1 MRYFVIFIFCAV
13 FNVMCAEGIYSPCG
27 KLHLTFNLSDG
38 TPCYSLSSE
47 GRRVMDN
54 SRLGFLLADQ
64 PDLYSNFS
72 IEKIDTLSFDEIW
85 EPVWG
90 EVAKIR
96 NNYKELCAYL
106 KDDKG
111 RLMNIRFRLYD
122 DGLGFRYEFP
132 RQHSLAYFF
141 IEEELTEFNLGTD
154 CSSFWIPGDYD
165 SNEFV
170 YQKSRLSNLSDV
182 LVRARKSMDSKTIID
197 NRSVQTPVLF
207 RNENGIYI
215 NIHEAALKDYP
226 SMCLTLQEGTYT
238 FKANLTPDPKGY
250 KGRIQS
256 DFNTPWRTVIVSDN
270 AAGILESKLVL
281 NLNEPC
287 KFESTDWVKP
297 MKYIGVWWEMFVPGG
312 SSWNYTD
319 DTNIRL
325 GKYDYNKAMP
335 NGHHGANT
343 ENVKRYIDFAAEHG
357 FDGILIEGWNE
368 GWEDWFD
375 KMKFHVFDYKSPYPD
390 FNIEQLNEYA
400 RSKGVSLIMHH
411 ETSGSTMNYERLMPE
426 AYGLMNRYGYKAVKS
441 GYVGRL
447 YPVGEFHYGQTFINH
462 CLYAIEKAAEHKI
475 MVNIHEAPK
484 PTGMHRTYPNFLAC
498 ESARGTEYEAFSY
511 NTPEHTTIL
520 PFTRMVGG
528 PMDYTPGIMQL
539 DFSYYNKDLK
549 KTLSSTLA
557 KQLGLYVV
565 LYSPLQMAADLPEN
579 YERYMDAFQFIKEVP
594 VDWKETRVLEAEPG
608 EYVTI
613 ARQDKY
619 SDNWF
624 IGNTTSD
631 HARVAE
637 LNFDFLDDTKVYEA
651 TIYSDGKD
659 ANYQDNPQ
667 SYKIIKKKVTCK
679 SKLKLFVAAG
689 GGFAIS
695 VKVLKIKDNL

>member
-1 MRYFVIFIFCAV
+1 MRNCVILICCV
-13 FNVMCAEGIYSPCG
+13 LFNVVQAVEINSPGG
-27 KLHLTFNLSDG
+27 KLQLAFRLSDG
-38 TPCYSLSSE
+38 VPAYSLSSE
-47 GRRVMDN
+47 GKRVIDI
-54 SRLGFLLADQ
+54 SRLGFLLADH
-64 PDLYSNFS
+64 PDMNGGFS
-72 IEKIDTLSFDEIW
+72 IEKIDSVSFDETW
-85 EPVWG
+85 KPVWG
-90 EVAKIR
+90 EVSEIR
-96 NNYKELCAYL
+96 NNYNELCASL

-170 YQKSRLSNLSDV
+170 YQKSNLSNLSEV
-182 LVRARKSMDSKTIID
+182 LVEARKSMDSKTIID

-207 RNENGIYI
+207 RNDNGMYI
-215 NIHEAALKDYP
+215 NIHEAALRDYP
-226 SMCLTLQEGTYT
+226 SMCLTLQDSSYT
-238 FKANLTPDPKGY
+238 FKSNLTPDPKGY

-256 DFNTPWRTVIVSDN
+256 GFNTPWRTIIVSDD

-287 KFESTDWVKP
+287 KLKNTGWIKP
-297 MKYIGVWWEMFVPGG
+297 MKYIGVWWEMFVPWG

-325 GKYDYNKAMP
+325 GEYDYSKARP
-335 NGHHGANT
+335 NGRHGANT

-357 FDGILIEGWNE
+357 FGGVLVEGWNE

-375 KMKFHVFDYKSPYPD
+375 KMKFHVFDYKTPYPD
-390 FNIEQLNEYA
+390 FDIELLSDYA
-400 RSKGVSLIMHH
+400 ESKGVTLIMHH

-426 AYGLMNRYGYKAVKS
+426 AYGLMNMYGYKAVKS

-447 YPVGEFHYGQTFINH
+447 LPVGEYHYGQTFINH

-475 MVNIHEAPK
+475 MVNVHEAPK
-484 PTGMHRTYPNFLAC
+484 PTGMHRTYPNYLAC
-498 ESARGTEYEAFSY
+498 ESARGTEYEAFAY
-511 NTPEHTTIL
+511 NKPEHTTIL
-520 PFTRMVGG
+520 PFTRLIGG
-528 PMDYTPGIMQL
+528 PMDYTPGIFQL
-539 DFSYYNKDLK
+539 DFNYYDKNSD

-565 LYSPLQMAADLPEN
+565 IYSPLQMAADLPKN
-579 YERYMDAFQFIKEVP
+579 YERFMDAFQFIKDVP
-594 VDWKETRVLEAEPG
+594 VDWQDTKVLEAEPG

-613 ARQDKY
+613 ARKDKNSNDWY
-619 SDNWF
+619 V
-624 IGNTTSD
+624 GNSTGENRHVSQLD
-631 HARVAE
+631 
-637 LNFDFLDDTKVYEA
+637 LDFLDKGKKYKAV
-651 TIYSDGKD
+651 IYSDGAD
-659 ANYQDNPQ
+659 AHYRTNPM
-667 SYKIIKKKVTCK
+667 SYRITEKTVDYRSKIK
-679 SKLKLFVAAG
+679 VAAAPG
-689 GGFAIS
+689 GGYAIS
-695 VKVLKIKDNL
+695 ISEIK

>member
-1 MRYFVIFIFCAV
+1 MRNCVILICCV
-13 FNVMCAEGIYSPCG
+13 LFNVVQAVEINSPGG
-27 KLHLTFNLSDG
+27 KLQLAFRLSDG
-38 TPCYSLSSE
+38 VPAYSLSSE
-47 GRRVMDN
+47 GKRVMDI
-54 SRLGFLLADQ
+54 SRLGFLLADH
-64 PDLYSNFS
+64 PDMNGGFS
-72 IEKIDTLSFDEIW
+72 IEKIDSASFDETW
-85 EPVWG
+85 KPVWG
-90 EVAKIR
+90 EVSEIR
-96 NNYKELCAYL
+96 NNYNEFCVSL

-132 RQHSLAYFF
+132 RQHGLAYFF
-141 IEEELTEFNLGTD
+141 IEEELTEFNLGAD

-170 YQKSRLSNLSDV
+170 YQKSNLSNLSEV
-182 LVRARKSMDSKTIID
+182 LVEARKSMDSKTIID

-207 RNENGIYI
+207 RNDNGMYI

-226 SMCLTLQEGTYT
+226 SMCLTLQDSSYT
-238 FKANLTPDPKGY
+238 FKSNLTPDPKGY

-256 DFNTPWRTVIVSDN
+256 GFNTPWRTIIVSDD

-287 KFESTDWVKP
+287 KLKNTGWIKP
-297 MKYIGVWWEMFVPGG
+297 MKYVGVWWEMFVPWG

-325 GKYDYNKAMP
+325 GEYDYSKARP
-335 NGHHGANT
+335 NGRHGANT

-357 FDGILIEGWNE
+357 FGGVLVEGWNE

-375 KMKFHVFDYKSPYPD
+375 KMKFHVFDYKTPYPD
-390 FNIEQLNEYA
+390 FDIELLSDYA
-400 RSKGVSLIMHH
+400 ESKGVTLIMHH

-447 YPVGEFHYGQTFINH
+447 YPVGEYHYGQTFINH

-475 MVNIHEAPK
+475 MVNVHEAPK
-484 PTGMHRTYPNFLAC
+484 PTGIHRTYPNYLAC
-498 ESARGTEYEAFSY
+498 ESARGTEYEAFAY
-511 NTPEHTTIL
+511 NKPEHTTIL
-520 PFTRMVGG
+520 PFTRLIGG
-528 PMDYTPGIMQL
+528 PMDYTPGIFQL
-539 DFSYYNKDLK
+539 DFNYYDKNSD

-565 LYSPLQMAADLPEN
+565 IYSPLQMAADLPKN
-579 YERYMDAFQFIKEVP
+579 YERFMDAFQFIKDVP
-594 VDWKETRVLEAEPG
+594 VDWQDTKVLEAEPG

-613 ARQDKY
+613 ARKDKKSNDWY
-619 SDNWF
+619 V
-624 IGNTTSD
+624 GNTTGENRHVSQ
-631 HARVAE
+631 
-637 LNFDFLDDTKVYEA
+637 LNLDFLDKGKKYKAV
-651 TIYSDGKD
+651 IYSDGAD
-659 ANYQDNPQ
+659 AHYRTNPM
-667 SYKIIKKKVTCK
+667 SYRITEKTVDYRSKIK
-679 SKLKLFVAAG
+679 VAAAPG
-689 GGFAIS
+689 GGYAIS
-695 VKVLKIKDNL
+695 ISEIK

>member
-1 MRYFVIFIFCAV
+1 MRNCVILICCV
-13 FNVMCAEGIYSPCG
+13 LFNVVQAVEINSPGG
-27 KLHLTFNLSDG
+27 KLQLAFRLSDG
-38 TPCYSLSSE
+38 VPAYSLSSE
-47 GRRVMDN
+47 GKRVMDI
-54 SRLGFLLADQ
+54 SRLGFLLADH
-64 PDLYSNFS
+64 PDMNGGFS
-72 IEKIDTLSFDEIW
+72 IEKIDSASFDETW
-85 EPVWG
+85 KPVWG
-90 EVAKIR
+90 EVSEIR
-96 NNYKELCAYL
+96 NNYNELCVSL

-132 RQHSLAYFF
+132 RQHGLAYFF
-141 IEEELTEFNLGTD
+141 IEEELTEFNLGAD

-170 YQKSRLSNLSDV
+170 YQKSNLSNLSEV
-182 LVRARKSMDSKTIID
+182 LVEARKSMDSKTIID

-207 RNENGIYI
+207 RNDNGMYI

-226 SMCLTLQEGTYT
+226 SMCLTLQDSSYT
-238 FKANLTPDPKGY
+238 FKSNLTPDPKGY

-256 DFNTPWRTVIVSDN
+256 GFNTPWRTIIVSDD

-287 KFESTDWVKP
+287 KLKNTGWIKP
-297 MKYIGVWWEMFVPGG
+297 MKYVGVWWEMFVPWG

-325 GKYDYNKAMP
+325 GEYDYSKARP
-335 NGHHGANT
+335 NGRHGANT

-357 FDGILIEGWNE
+357 FGGVLVEGWNE

-375 KMKFHVFDYKSPYPD
+375 KMKFHVFDYKTPYPD
-390 FNIEQLNEYA
+390 FDIELLSDYA
-400 RSKGVSLIMHH
+400 ESKGVTLIMHH

-447 YPVGEFHYGQTFINH
+447 YPVGEYHYGQTFINH

-475 MVNIHEAPK
+475 MVNVHEAPK
-484 PTGMHRTYPNFLAC
+484 PTGMHRTYPNYLAC
-498 ESARGTEYEAFSY
+498 ESARGTEYEAFAY
-511 NTPEHTTIL
+511 NKPEHTTIL
-520 PFTRMVGG
+520 PFTRLIGG
-528 PMDYTPGIMQL
+528 PMDYTPGIFQL
-539 DFSYYNKDLK
+539 DFNYYDKNSD

-565 LYSPLQMAADLPEN
+565 IYSPLQMAADLPKN
-579 YERYMDAFQFIKEVP
+579 YERFMDAFQFIKDVP
-594 VDWKETRVLEAEPG
+594 VDWQDTKVLEAEPG

-613 ARQDKY
+613 ARKDKKSNDWY
-619 SDNWF
+619 V
-624 IGNTTSD
+624 GNTTGENRHVSQ
-631 HARVAE
+631 
-637 LNFDFLDDTKVYEA
+637 LNLDFLDKGKKYKAV
-651 TIYSDGKD
+651 IYSDGAD
-659 ANYQDNPQ
+659 AHYRTNPM
-667 SYKIIKKKVTCK
+667 SYRITEKTVDYRSKIK
-679 SKLKLFVAAG
+679 VAAAPG
-689 GGFAIS
+689 GGYAIS
-695 VKVLKIKDNL
+695 ISEIK

>member
-1 MRYFVIFIFCAV
+1 MRNCVILICCV
-13 FNVMCAEGIYSPCG
+13 LFNVVQAVEINSPGG
-27 KLHLTFNLSDG
+27 KLQLAFRLSDG
-38 TPCYSLSSE
+38 VPAYSLSSE
-47 GRRVMDN
+47 GKRVIDI
-54 SRLGFLLADQ
+54 SRLGFLLADH
-64 PDLYSNFS
+64 PDMNGGFS
-72 IEKIDTLSFDEIW
+72 IEKIDSVSFDEIW
-85 EPVWG
+85 KPVWG
-90 EVAKIR
+90 EVSEIR
-96 NNYKELCAYL
+96 NKYNELCASL

-132 RQHSLAYFF
+132 RQHGLAYFF
-141 IEEELTEFNLGTD
+141 IEEELTEFNLGAD

-170 YQKSRLSNLSDV
+170 YQKSNLSNLSEV
-182 LVRARKSMDSKTIID
+182 LVEARKSMDSKTIID

-207 RNENGIYI
+207 RNDNGMYI

-226 SMCLTLQEGTYT
+226 SMCLTLQGSSYT
-238 FKANLTPDPKGY
+238 FKSNLTPDPKGY

-256 DFNTPWRTVIVSDN
+256 GFNTPWRTIIVSDD

-287 KFESTDWVKP
+287 KLKNTGWIKP
-297 MKYIGVWWEMFVPGG
+297 MKYIGVWWEMFVPWG

-325 GKYDYNKAMP
+325 GEYDYSKARP
-335 NGHHGANT
+335 NGRHGANT

-357 FDGILIEGWNE
+357 FGGVLVEGWNE

-375 KMKFHVFDYKSPYPD
+375 KMKFHVFDYKTPYPD
-390 FNIEQLNEYA
+390 FDIELLSDYA
-400 RSKGVSLIMHH
+400 ESKGVTLIMHH

-447 YPVGEFHYGQTFINH
+447 YPVGEYHYGQTFINH

-475 MVNIHEAPK
+475 MVNVHEAPK
-484 PTGMHRTYPNFLAC
+484 PTGMHRTYPNYLAC
-498 ESARGTEYEAFSY
+498 ESARGTEYEAFAY
-511 NTPEHTTIL
+511 NKPEHTTIL
-520 PFTRMVGG
+520 PFTRLIGG
-528 PMDYTPGIMQL
+528 PMDYTPGIFQL
-539 DFSYYNKDLK
+539 DFNYYDKNSD

-565 LYSPLQMAADLPEN
+565 IYSPLQMAADLPKN
-579 YERYMDAFQFIKEVP
+579 YERFMDAFQFIKDVP
-594 VDWKETRVLEAEPG
+594 VDWQDTKVLEAEPG

-613 ARQDKY
+613 ARKDKKSNDWY
-619 SDNWF
+619 V
-624 IGNTTSD
+624 GNTTGENRHVSQ
-631 HARVAE
+631 
-637 LNFDFLDDTKVYEA
+637 LNLDFLDKGKKYKAV
-651 TIYSDGKD
+651 IYSDGAD
-659 ANYQDNPQ
+659 AHYRTNPM
-667 SYKIIKKKVTCK
+667 SYRITEKTVDYRTKIK
-679 SKLKLFVAAG
+679 VAAAPG
-689 GGFAIS
+689 GGYAIS
-695 VKVLKIKDNL
+695 ISEIK

>member
-1 MRYFVIFIFCAV
+1 MRNCVILICCV
-13 FNVMCAEGIYSPCG
+13 LFNVVQAVEINSPGG
-27 KLHLTFNLSDG
+27 KLQLAFRLSDG
-38 TPCYSLSSE
+38 VPAYSLSSE
-47 GRRVMDN
+47 GKRVMDI
-54 SRLGFLLADQ
+54 SRLGFLLADH
-64 PDLYSNFS
+64 PDMNGGFS
-72 IEKIDTLSFDEIW
+72 IEKIDSASFDETW
-85 EPVWG
+85 KPVWG
-90 EVAKIR
+90 EVSEIR
-96 NNYKELCAYL
+96 NNYNELCASL

-132 RQHSLAYFF
+132 RQHGLAYFF
-141 IEEELTEFNLGTD
+141 IEEELTEFNLGAD

-170 YQKSRLSNLSDV
+170 YQKSNLSNLSEV
-182 LVRARKSMDSKTIID
+182 LVEARKSMDSKTIID

-207 RNENGIYI
+207 RNDNGMYI

-226 SMCLTLQEGTYT
+226 SMCLTLQDSSYT
-238 FKANLTPDPKGY
+238 FKSNLTPDPKGY

-256 DFNTPWRTVIVSDN
+256 GFNTPWRTIIVSDD

-287 KFESTDWVKP
+287 KLKNTGWIKP
-297 MKYIGVWWEMFVPGG
+297 MKYVGVWWEMFVPWG

-325 GKYDYNKAMP
+325 GEYDYSKARP
-335 NGHHGANT
+335 NGRHGANT

-357 FDGILIEGWNE
+357 FGGVLVEGWNE

-375 KMKFHVFDYKSPYPD
+375 KMKFHVFDYKTPYPD
-390 FNIEQLNEYA
+390 FDIELLSDYA
-400 RSKGVSLIMHH
+400 ESKGVTLIMHH

-447 YPVGEFHYGQTFINH
+447 YPVGEYHYGQTFINH

-475 MVNIHEAPK
+475 MVNVHEAPK
-484 PTGMHRTYPNFLAC
+484 PTGMHRTYPNYLAC
-498 ESARGTEYEAFSY
+498 ESARGTEYEAFAY
-511 NTPEHTTIL
+511 NKPEHTTIL
-520 PFTRMVGG
+520 PFTRLIGG
-528 PMDYTPGIMQL
+528 PMDYTPGIFQL
-539 DFSYYNKDLK
+539 DFNYYDKNSN

-565 LYSPLQMAADLPEN
+565 IYSPLQMAADLPKN
-579 YERYMDAFQFIKEVP
+579 YERFMDAFQFIKDVP
-594 VDWKETRVLEAEPG
+594 VDWQDTKVLEAEPG

-613 ARQDKY
+613 ARKDKKSNDWY
-619 SDNWF
+619 V
-624 IGNTTSD
+624 GNTTGENRHVSQ
-631 HARVAE
+631 
-637 LNFDFLDDTKVYEA
+637 LNLDFLDKGKKYKAV
-651 TIYSDGKD
+651 IYSDGAD
-659 ANYQDNPQ
+659 AHYRTNPM
-667 SYKIIKKKVTCK
+667 SYRITEKTVDYRSKVK
-679 SKLKLFVAAG
+679 VAAAPG
-689 GGFAIS
+689 GGYAIS
-695 VKVLKIKDNL
+695 ISEIK

>member
-1 MRYFVIFIFCAV
+1 MRNFVTFILCVVFNAV
-13 FNVMCAEGIYSPCG
+13 FAEGIYSPGG

-38 TPCYSLSSE
+38 TPCYSLIAE
-47 GRRVMDN
+47 GRRVIDK
-54 SRLGFLLADQ
+54 SKLGFLLVDQ
-64 PDLYSNFS
+64 PDLCSGFS
-72 IEKIDTLSFDEIW
+72 IEKVDTLSFDETW
-85 EPVWG
+85 KPVWG
-90 EVAKIR
+90 EVAEIK
-96 NNYKELCAYL
+96 NNYNELCAYL

-122 DGLGFRYEFP
+122 DGMGFRYEFP
-132 RQHSLAYFF
+132 RQHGLAYFF
-141 IEEELTEFNLGTD
+141 IEEELTEFNLATD

-170 YQKSRLSNLSDV
+170 YQKSMLSNLSDV
-182 LVRARKSMDSKTIID
+182 LVEARKSMDSKTIID

-207 RNENGIYI
+207 RNDNGIYI

-226 SMCLTLQEGTYT
+226 SMCLTLQEDTYT

-256 DFNTPWRTVIVSDN
+256 DFNTPWRTIIVSDD

-287 KFESTDWVKP
+287 KLESTDWIKP
-297 MKYIGVWWEMFVPGG
+297 MKYIGVWWEMFVPRGT
-312 SSWNYTD
+312 SWNYTD

-325 GKYDYNKAMP
+325 GKYDYSKSKP
-335 NGHHGANT
+335 NGRHGANT
-343 ENVKRYIDFAAEHG
+343 ENVKSYIDFAAEHG
-357 FDGILIEGWNE
+357 FDGILVEGWNE

-390 FNIEQLNEYA
+390 FDIEQLNEYA

-426 AYGLMNRYGYKAVKS
+426 AYGLMNKYGYKAVKS

-475 MVNIHEAPK
+475 MVNVHESPK
-484 PTGMHRTYPNFLAC
+484 PTGMHRTYPNYLAC
-498 ESARGTEYEAFSY
+498 ESARGTEYEAFAY
-511 NTPEHTTIL
+511 NRPEHTAIL
-520 PFTRMVGG
+520 PFTRLIGG
-528 PMDYTPGIMQL
+528 PMDYTPGIFQL
-539 DFSYYNKDLK
+539 DFSYYDKNSSR
-549 KTLSSTLA
+549 TLSSTLA

-565 LYSPLQMAADLPEN
+565 IYSPLQMAADLPQN
-579 YERYMDAFQFIKEVP
+579 YERFMDAFQFIKDVP
-594 VDWKETRVLEAEPG
+594 VDWQDTKVLEAEPG

-613 ARQDKY
+613 ARKDKHSNDWY
-619 SDNWF
+619 
-624 IGNTTSD
+624 IGSTNGEMEHES
-631 HARVAE
+631 V
-637 LNFDFLDDTKVYEA
+637 LKLDFLDKGKKYKA
-651 TIYSDGKD
+651 TIYSDAKD
-659 ANYQDNPQ
+659 AHYRTNPMA
-667 SYKIIKKKVTCK
+667 YKITEKTVSCK
-679 SKLKLFVAAG
+679 SKLKVESAPG

-695 VKVLKIKDNL
+695 IKEIK

>member
-1 MRYFVIFIFCAV
+1 MRNCVILICCV
-13 FNVMCAEGIYSPCG
+13 LFNVVQAVEINSPGG
-27 KLHLTFNLSDG
+27 KLQLAFRLSDG
-38 TPCYSLSSE
+38 VPAYSLSSE
-47 GRRVMDN
+47 GKRVIDI
-54 SRLGFLLADQ
+54 SRLGFLLADH
-64 PDLYSNFS
+64 PDMNGGFS
-72 IEKIDTLSFDEIW
+72 IEKIDSASFDETW
-85 EPVWG
+85 KPVWG
-90 EVAKIR
+90 EVSEIR
-96 NNYKELCAYL
+96 NNYNELCASL

-132 RQHSLAYFF
+132 RQHGLVYFF

-170 YQKSRLSNLSDV
+170 YQKSNLSNLSEV
-182 LVRARKSMDSKTIID
+182 LVEAKKSMDSKTIID

-207 RNENGIYI
+207 RNDNGMYI

-226 SMCLTLQEGTYT
+226 SMCLTLQDSSYT
-238 FKANLTPDPKGY
+238 FKSNLTPDPKGY

-256 DFNTPWRTVIVSDN
+256 GFNTPWRTIIVSDD

-287 KFESTDWVKP
+287 KLKNTGWIKP
-297 MKYIGVWWEMFVPGG
+297 MKYIGVWWEMFVPWG

-325 GKYDYNKAMP
+325 GEYDYSKARP
-335 NGHHGANT
+335 NGRHGANT

-357 FDGILIEGWNE
+357 FGGVLVEGWNE

-375 KMKFHVFDYKSPYPD
+375 KMKFHVFDYKTPYPD
-390 FNIEQLNEYA
+390 FDIELLSDYA
-400 RSKGVSLIMHH
+400 ESKGVTLIMHH

-447 YPVGEFHYGQTFINH
+447 YPVGEYHYGQTFINH

-475 MVNIHEAPK
+475 MVNVHEAPK
-484 PTGMHRTYPNFLAC
+484 PTGMHRTYPNYLAC
-498 ESARGTEYEAFSY
+498 ESARGTEYEAFAY
-511 NTPEHTTIL
+511 NKPEHTTIL
-520 PFTRMVGG
+520 PFTRLIGG
-528 PMDYTPGIMQL
+528 PMDYTPGIFQL
-539 DFSYYNKDLK
+539 DFNYYDKNSD

-565 LYSPLQMAADLPEN
+565 IYSPLQMAADLPKN
-579 YERYMDAFQFIKEVP
+579 YERFMDAFQFIKDVP
-594 VDWKETRVLEAEPG
+594 VDWQDTKVLEAEPG

-613 ARQDKY
+613 ARKDKNSNDWY
-619 SDNWF
+619 V
-624 IGNTTSD
+624 GNSTGENRHVSQLD
-631 HARVAE
+631 
-637 LNFDFLDDTKVYEA
+637 LDFLDKGKKYKAV
-651 TIYSDGKD
+651 IYSDGAD
-659 ANYQDNPQ
+659 AHYRTNPM
-667 SYKIIKKKVTCK
+667 SYRITEKTVDYRSKIK
-679 SKLKLFVAAG
+679 VAAAHG
-689 GGFAIS
+689 GGYAIS
-695 VKVLKIKDNL
+695 IREIK

>member
-1 MRYFVIFIFCAV
+1 MRNCVILICCV
-13 FNVMCAEGIYSPCG
+13 LFNVVQAVEINSPGG
-27 KLHLTFNLSDG
+27 KLQLAFRLSDG
-38 TPCYSLSSE
+38 IPTYSLSLE
-47 GRRVMDN
+47 GKRVMDI
-54 SRLGFLLADQ
+54 SRLGFLLADH
-64 PDLYSNFS
+64 PDMNDGFS
-72 IEKIDTLSFDEIW
+72 IEKIDSASFDETW
-85 EPVWG
+85 KPVWG
-90 EVAKIR
+90 EVSEIR
-96 NNYKELCAYL
+96 NNYNELCASL

-141 IEEELTEFNLGTD
+141 IEEELTEFNLGAD

-170 YQKSRLSNLSDV
+170 YQKSNLSNLSEV
-182 LVRARKSMDSKTIID
+182 LVEARKSMDSKTIID

-207 RNENGIYI
+207 RNDNGMYI

-226 SMCLTLQEGTYT
+226 SMCLTLQDSSYT
-238 FKANLTPDPKGY
+238 FKSNLTPDPKGY

-256 DFNTPWRTVIVSDN
+256 GFNTPWRTIIVSDD

-287 KFESTDWVKP
+287 KLKNTGWIKP
-297 MKYIGVWWEMFVPGG
+297 MKYVGVWWEMFVPWG

-325 GKYDYNKAMP
+325 GEYDYSKARP
-335 NGHHGANT
+335 NGRHGANT

-357 FDGILIEGWNE
+357 FGGVLVEGWNE

-375 KMKFHVFDYKSPYPD
+375 KMKFHVFDYKTPYPD
-390 FNIEQLNEYA
+390 FDIELLSDYA
-400 RSKGVSLIMHH
+400 ESKGVTLIMHH

-426 AYGLMNRYGYKAVKS
+426 AYGLMNRFGYKAVKS

-447 YPVGEFHYGQTFINH
+447 YPVGEYHYGQTFINH

-475 MVNIHEAPK
+475 MVNVHEAPK
-484 PTGMHRTYPNFLAC
+484 PTGMHRTYPNYLAC
-498 ESARGTEYEAFSY
+498 ESARGTEYEAFAY
-511 NTPEHTTIL
+511 NKPEHTTIL
-520 PFTRMVGG
+520 PFTRLVGG
-528 PMDYTPGIMQL
+528 PMDYTPGIFQL
-539 DFSYYNKDLK
+539 DFNYYDKNSN

-565 LYSPLQMAADLPEN
+565 IYSPLQMAADLPKN
-579 YERYMDAFQFIKEVP
+579 YERFMDAFQFIKDVP
-594 VDWKETRVLEAEPG
+594 VDWQDTKVLEAEPG

-613 ARQDKY
+613 ARKDKKSNDWY
-619 SDNWF
+619 V
-624 IGNTTSD
+624 GNTTGENRHVSQ
-631 HARVAE
+631 
-637 LNFDFLDDTKVYEA
+637 LNLDFLDKGKKYKAV
-651 TIYSDGKD
+651 IYSDGAD
-659 ANYQDNPQ
+659 AHYRTNPM
-667 SYKIIKKKVTCK
+667 SYRITEKTVDYRSKVK
-679 SKLKLFVAAG
+679 AAAAPG
-689 GGFAIS
+689 GGYAIS
-695 VKVLKIKDNL
+695 IREIK

>member
-1 MRYFVIFIFCAV
+1 MRNCVILICCV
-13 FNVMCAEGIYSPCG
+13 LFNVVQAVEINSPGG
-27 KLHLTFNLSDG
+27 KLQLAFRLSDG
-38 TPCYSLSSE
+38 VPAYSLSSE
-47 GRRVMDN
+47 GKRVMDI
-54 SRLGFLLADQ
+54 SRLGFLLADH
-64 PDLYSNFS
+64 PDMNGGFS
-72 IEKIDTLSFDEIW
+72 IEKIDSASFDETW
-85 EPVWG
+85 KPVWG
-90 EVAKIR
+90 EVSEIR
-96 NNYKELCAYL
+96 NNYNELCASL

-141 IEEELTEFNLGTD
+141 IEEELTEFNLGAD

-170 YQKSRLSNLSDV
+170 YQKSNLSNLSEV
-182 LVRARKSMDSKTIID
+182 LVEARKSMDSKTIID

-207 RNENGIYI
+207 RNDNGMYI

-226 SMCLTLQEGTYT
+226 SMCLTLQDSSYT
-238 FKANLTPDPKGY
+238 FKSNLTPDPKGY

-256 DFNTPWRTVIVSDN
+256 GFNTPWRTIIVSDD

-287 KFESTDWVKP
+287 KLKNTGWIKP
-297 MKYIGVWWEMFVPGG
+297 MKYVGVWWEMFVPWG

-325 GKYDYNKAMP
+325 GEYDYSKARP
-335 NGHHGANT
+335 NGRHGANT

-357 FDGILIEGWNE
+357 FGGVLVEGWNE

-375 KMKFHVFDYKSPYPD
+375 KMKFHVFDYKTPYPD
-390 FNIEQLNEYA
+390 FDIEQLSDYA
-400 RSKGVSLIMHH
+400 ESKGVTLIMHH

-447 YPVGEFHYGQTFINH
+447 YPVGEYHYGQTFINH

-475 MVNIHEAPK
+475 MVNVHEAPK
-484 PTGMHRTYPNFLAC
+484 PTGMHRTYPNYLAC
-498 ESARGTEYEAFSY
+498 ESARGTEYEAFAY
-511 NTPEHTTIL
+511 NKPEHTTIL
-520 PFTRMVGG
+520 PFTRLIGG
-528 PMDYTPGIMQL
+528 PMDYTPGIFQL
-539 DFSYYNKDLK
+539 DFNYYDKNSN

-565 LYSPLQMAADLPEN
+565 IYSPLQMAADLPKN
-579 YERYMDAFQFIKEVP
+579 YERFMDAFQFIKDVP
-594 VDWKETRVLEAEPG
+594 VDWQDTKVLEAEPG

-613 ARQDKY
+613 ARKDKKSNDWY
-619 SDNWF
+619 V
-624 IGNTTSD
+624 GNTTGENRHVSQ
-631 HARVAE
+631 
-637 LNFDFLDDTKVYEA
+637 LNLDFLDKGKKYKAV
-651 TIYSDGKD
+651 IYSDGAD
-659 ANYQDNPQ
+659 AHYRTNPM
-667 SYKIIKKKVTCK
+667 SYRITEKTVDYRSKIK
-679 SKLKLFVAAG
+679 VAAAPG
-689 GGFAIS
+689 GGYAIS
-695 VKVLKIKDNL
+695 ISEIK